1 MFTFFT
7 LTNTRIANKFAENP
21 RTPVTDA
28 QTPMIAI
35 NSGGGL
41 VWFVMVKFEKL
52 FDVASKLDIV
62 MDDSVVEERNDGES
76 MDWFIC

>member
-28 QTPMIAI
+28 HTPMIAI

-41 VWFVMVKFEKL
+41 VWLEKL

-62 MDDSVVEERNDGES
+62 TDDSVEKRNDGES
-76 MDWFIC
+76 NDWFIC